1 MGLPRPQRLRHTR
14 DIQAVRTHG
23 NAREA
28 GFFRVQL
35 WTKTSGPEAGAA
47 VPLRRL
53 AVIASRR
60 VGGAVLRNRC
70 KRLLRTAFRLRQN
83 EFPPVCD
90 VVLIARR
97 RLAGANIHEV
107 CAALSQVIERLRRNE
122 RPNPQ

>member
-14 DIQAVRTHG
+14 EIEAVRTHG

-35 WTKTSGPEAGAA
+35 WTKAADREANPPI
-47 VPLRRL
+47 PLRRL

-60 VGGAVLRNRC
+60 AGGAVARNRC
-70 KRLLRTAFRLRQN
+70 KRLLRAAFRLRQ
-83 EFPPVCD
+83 EDFPPVCD

-97 RLAGANIHEV
+97 KLADANIGEV
-107 CAALSQVIERLRRNE
+107 GDALAQVIERLRRSE
-122 RPNPQ
+122 RPKPQ